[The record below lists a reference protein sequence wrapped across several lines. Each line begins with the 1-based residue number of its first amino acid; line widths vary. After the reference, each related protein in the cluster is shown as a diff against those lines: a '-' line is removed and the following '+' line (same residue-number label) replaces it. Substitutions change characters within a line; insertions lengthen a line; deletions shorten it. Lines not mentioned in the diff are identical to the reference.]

1 MTNILGQLDALL
13 GGGDGK
19 NEEAKKNGE
28 EPTLPTEA
36 ENLPYPPA
44 QSEEGLSGN
53 FSPKDHES
61 RVPEEFAQN
70 SVRPASER
78 HSPKIKD
85 ARLFGERPK
94 ESVFWIET
102 AKIKPNSE
110 QPRTTFDEEKIR
122 AMAES
127 IRQYGILQPIVVS
140 KREIDVPTGT
150 QVEYEIIAGERRYR
164 AAQMIGL
171 AHMPAI
177 IRREESERIK
187 LELALIENLQR
198 EDLHPLEKAHAY
210 KRLVKEFGLNPK
222 EVGMR
227 VGKSREAVTNTMRLL
242 LLPEYIQ
249 QSLIAEHITEGQV
262 RPLVS
267 LAHSPDEQ
275 RLLFERMVREGLGSR
290 EVEQLAQQVIA
301 RVGHV
306 VRSTQK
312 MDKAAY
318 DATTRLYET
327 KLADALGTRVSVKR
341 AHNGKGKISIEFFSN
356 EELQNLLA
364 RMALPQ
370 PEGKEKLAGNDALTS
385 EDANSVVIH
394 PPAPT
399 GSPDGAARPEDL
411 STFTV

>member
-1 MTNILGQLDALL
+1 ML
-13 GGGDGK
+13 GGGEGESEK
-19 NEEAKKNGE
+19 EEAKKNAE
-28 EPTLPTEA
+28 EPSLPTEA
-36 ENLPYPPA
+36 ENLPYPA

-53 FSPKDHES
+53 FSPKDKG
-61 RVPEEFAQN
+61 N
-70 SVRPASER
+70 ER
-78 HSPKIKD
+78 YSPKIKD
-85 ARLFGERPK
+85 ARLLGERSK

-102 AKIKPNSE
+102 AKIKPNPE

-150 QVEYEIIAGERRYR
+150 QVEYQIIAGERRYR

-177 IRREESERIK
+177 IRREESDRIK

-198 EDLHPLEKAHAY
+198 EDLQPLEKAHAY
-210 KRLVKEFGLNPK
+210 KRLVKEFGLSQK

-242 LLPEYIQ
+242 FLPEYVQ
-249 QSLIAEHITEGQV
+249 QSLAAGHISEGQA
-262 RPLVS
+262 RPLIT
-267 LAHSPDEQ
+267 LTQSPDEQ
-275 RLLFERMVREGLGSR
+275 RLLFERIAREGLGSR
-290 EVEQLAQQVIA
+290 EIEHAASQIIA
-301 RVGHV
+301 RVGYV
-306 VRSTQK
+306 VRSTRK
-312 MDKAAY
+312 TDKAAY
-318 DATTRLYET
+318 DAATRLYET

-356 EELQNLLA
+356 EELQNLLL
-364 RMALPQ
+364 RMASAQ
-370 PEGKEKLAGNDALTS
+370 PEEGEKPVDNN
-385 EDANSVVIH
+385 E
-394 PPAPT
+394 
-399 GSPDGAARPEDL
+399 GAARPEDL